1 MIELDSV
8 KTATMAFSISLPRIM
23 AVFILLPVLGK
34 KMLGGRIIR
43 NGVVFSFALFLC
55 PAVIDQVSNITSSLT
70 GLLVTILKETLI
82 GLAIGYCA
90 ALPFWVAEATGFL
103 IDNQRGATMASALNP
118 ALETQSSPLG
128 IMLTQGLV
136 TLFFSTGGLL
146 VLMGVLYKSYLFW
159 PITSFYPQFGIEAIS
174 FLVSQLGLLV
184 KLTVI
189 LAGPIVIAMFLA
201 EFGLALISRFAP
213 QLNVFSLSMP
223 IKSGVGGAMLLLYY
237 GLLITQL
244 TEPMHNIATVI
255 EQLFSLMTPEVQP

>member
-8 KTATMAFSISLPRIM
+8 KTAAMAFSVSLPRIM

-55 PAVIDQVSNITSSLT
+55 PAVLDQAEYISSSLT
-70 GLLVTILKETLI
+70 GLLVTILKETVI

-90 ALPFWVAEATGFL
+90 SIPFWAAEASGFL

-136 TLFFSTGGLL
+136 TLFLSSGGLL
-146 VLMGVLYKSYLFW
+146 ILLGALYKSYLLW
-159 PITSFYPQFGIEAIS
+159 PISDFYPQFGFDAIE
-174 FLVSQLGLLV
+174 FLVIQLATLL
-184 KLTVI
+184 KMTVI

-244 TEPMHNIATVI
+244 SEPMHNIADVI
-255 EQLFSLMTPEVQP
+255 DQLFTLLSPKVSP